1 MWNGPKLFPT
11 DPTSLLSQ
19 EPEASMRRPTWLSH
33 FLNKIQGPEIK
44 FLVFMPQPHFYYLNN
59 IPNSFFLV
67 LFPPRLLVAQ
77 VEVKRPLLGR
87 VSLSSIIVCLIFSF
101 KISSSSKLTCH
112 FFFLI
117 LSINRWE
124 TLGKLL
130 PFLWISDEVFYTEM
144 FSLPSGI

>member
-1 MWNGPKLFPT
+1 MQSVRRKWTVTPQLDGNSDHSIEPGDSFLIWPQDVRNGPKLFPS
-11 DPTSLLSQ
+11 DSRSLLSQ
-19 EPEASMRRPTWLSH
+19 EREASMRRLTRLSH

-44 FLVFMPQPHFYYLNN
+44 FLVFIPQPHFYYLNN

-101 KISSSSKLTCH
+101 KISSSCAKL
-112 FFFLI
+112 F
-117 LSINRWE
+117 
-124 TLGKLL
+124 
-130 PFLWISDEVFYTEM
+130 
-144 FSLPSGI
+144 

>member
-1 MWNGPKLFPT
+1 MQSVRGIWTVTPQLDGNSDHSIEPGDSFLIWPQDVRNGPKLFPS
-11 DPTSLLSQ
+11 DSRSLLSQ
-19 EPEASMRRPTWLSH
+19 EPEASMRRLTRLSH

-101 KISSSSKLTCH
+101 KISSSCAKL
-112 FFFLI
+112 F
-117 LSINRWE
+117 
-124 TLGKLL
+124 
-130 PFLWISDEVFYTEM
+130 
-144 FSLPSGI
+144 